1 MAGRQEEHTA
11 VQCMPELLRTL
22 PYCATS
28 DCSGVLFSRHAVSTL
43 GSHDR
48 VIQAVCAFRSKV
60 CDGLEERVGGRAW
73 TRSWNS
79 IRRRTPELPYRKSR
93 RYPCQCAMP
102 ASPDPKEAS
111 RALRSLSSRPNQ
123 PLAQRPEHAHARRIG
138 EQIGAF
144 RRHHSETASAHA
156 AIQADGFH
164 PLHIS
169 VAR

>member
-1 MAGRQEEHTA
+1 M
-11 VQCMPELLRTL
+11 
-22 PYCATS
+22 
-28 DCSGVLFSRHAVSTL
+28 DGVLGLYQAKNARAAISEVEAVS
-43 GSHDR
+43 
-48 VIQAVCAFRSKV
+48 
-60 CDGLEERVGGRAW
+60 
-73 TRSWNS
+73 
-79 IRRRTPELPYRKSR
+79 LPMR
-93 RYPCQCAMP
+93 AMP

-111 RALRSLSSRPNQ
+111 RALRSLSSRPNES
-123 PLAQRPEHAHARRIG
+123 LAQRPEHAHARRIG